1 MKSDKPGNL
10 NLLRNEI
17 AKGKLGKFKVAE
29 FPYKFQGTPYI
40 QHLFKLNF
48 YLKKTA
54 SGVIRDDV
62 LFGCL
67 VVQLTDFQYF
77 VGPVVVE
84 YQAGDQIL
92 KSHTTKYSSQN
103 LSRICFSFG

>member
-1 MKSDKPGNL
+1 MDGKNVNQKVLSAKLFIKMKSDKPGNL

-48 YLKKTA
+48 HLKKTA
-54 SGVIRDDV
+54 TGVIRDDV

-67 VVQLTDFQYF
+67 VV
-77 VGPVVVE
+77 
-84 YQAGDQIL
+84 
-92 KSHTTKYSSQN
+92 
-103 LSRICFSFG
+103 